1 MAGPSKLEL
10 YLEEL
15 KALVTDPIH
24 KTLLS
29 AYTGD
34 TPKKSVEL
42 ELDRLLIEVLKS
54 EHRQD

>member
-1 MAGPSKLEL
+1 MTEPSRLEL

-24 KTLLS
+24 KRLLA

-34 TPKKSVEL
+34 NPKESVEL
-42 ELDRLLIEVLKS
+42 ELDRLLIDVLKS
-54 EHRQD
+54 ED

>member
-1 MAGPSKLEL
+1 MASPSRLDL

-34 TPKKSVEL
+34 KPKEAVEL
-42 ELDRLLIEVLKS
+42 ELDRLLIEILRS
-54 EHRQD
+54 EDKQG

>member
-1 MAGPSKLEL
+1 MTEPSRLEL

-24 KTLLS
+24 KRLLS

-34 TPKKSVEL
+34 EPKESVEL

-54 EHRQD
+54 ED

>member
-1 MAGPSKLEL
+1 MAESLRLEL

-24 KTLLS
+24 KRLLS
-29 AYTGD
+29 AYIGD
-34 TPKKSVEL
+34 EPKESVEL

-54 EHRQD
+54 ED

>member
-1 MAGPSKLEL
+1 MTELSRLEL

-24 KTLLS
+24 KRLLA

-34 TPKKSVEL
+34 KPKKSVEL

-54 EHRQD
+54 ED

>member
-1 MAGPSKLEL
+1 MAETSRLDL

-24 KTLLS
+24 QTLIS

-34 TPKKSVEL
+34 RPKESVEL
-42 ELDRLLIEVLKS
+42 ELDRLLIDVIRS
-54 EHRQD
+54 EDTQD

>member
-1 MAGPSKLEL
+1 MDGPSRLEL

-15 KALVTDPIH
+15 KKLVTDPTH

-34 TPKKSVEL
+34 RPKESVEL
-42 ELDRLLIEVLKS
+42 ELDRLLIEVLRS
-54 EHRQD
+54 EDKQD